1 MRAWR
6 ARQLGPGTY
15 KDDQRFEKN
24 GEIKLN
30 GNVEYRFDIFRK
42 LKGAAFV
49 DAGNI
54 WLVKPDYKNR
64 RGGDFN
70 THFLNEIA
78 IGGGI
83 GLRFDFTFF
92 ILRLDAAQK
101 LKDPSKLPG
110 ERWVVSKNKIKKDTL
125 INFGIGYPF

>member
-1 MRAWR
+1 M
-6 ARQLGPGTY
+6 
-15 KDDQRFEKN
+15 
-24 GEIKLN
+24 
-30 GNVEYRFDIFRK
+30 
-42 LKGAAFV
+42 

-54 WLVKPDYKNR
+54 WLVKPDEKNR
-64 RGGDFN
+64 PGGEFN
-70 THFLNEIA
+70 SSRFLDEIA
-78 IGGGI
+78 IGGGL

-110 ERWVVSKNKIKKDTL
+110 DRWVVSKNKIKGDTL